1 MLLPLPAAYDIMSNM
16 ILKLPNDDPE
26 REQEFE
32 LQYLLS
38 LTTAER
44 FEMMFR
50 RSREIM
56 QTLIRNGH
64 RKPIETVK
72 RPLR

>member
-1 MLLPLPAAYDIMSNM
+1 M
-16 ILKLPNDDPE
+16 ILKLPKDDPE
-26 REQEFE
+26 REREFE
-32 LQYLLS
+32 LEFLLS
-38 LTTAER
+38 LTAQQR

-56 QTLIRNGH
+56 ETLIRNGH
-64 RKPIETVK
+64 RKPVETVK

>member
-1 MLLPLPAAYDIMSNM
+1 M
-16 ILKLPNDDPE
+16 ILKLPKDDPE
-26 REQEFE
+26 REREFE

-44 FEMMFR
+44 FEMMNR
-50 RSREIM
+50 SSREIM
-56 QTLIRNGH
+56 QMLIRNGH
-64 RKPIETVK
+64 RKPFEIIK

>member
-1 MLLPLPAAYDIMSNM
+1 MLLPLLAACDIISIM

-26 REQEFE
+26 REREFE
-32 LQYLLS
+32 LDYLLS

-44 FEMMFR
+44 FEMMTR
-50 RSREIM
+50 RSQEVMR
-56 QTLIRNGH
+56 TLIRHGH
-64 RKPIETVK
+64 RKPVEIIK

>member
-1 MLLPLPAAYDIMSNM
+1 MPACDIISIM

-44 FEMMFR
+44 FEMMNR
-50 RSREIM
+50 SSREIM
-56 QTLIRNGH
+56 RMLIHNGH
-64 RKPIETVK
+64 RKSFEIIK